1 MSEELRDYET
11 LGIVNPDLAPEAV
24 QELIGKTTSIIEGG
38 GGSIYKVDEWGR
50 RKLAYPIM
58 KKNDGYYFLSVFSS
72 PVAVKNEVERILR
85 LNENVLRYQTIL
97 LSESDVE
104 LVKNSIAAAA
114 IVAEEAEK
122 AAAAAVV
129 AEAEKAAAEAV
140 EAEKAAA
147 VAEAEPV
154 TEEAKAE
161 EGAGD
166 E

>member
-1 MSEELRDYET
+1 MSGELRDYET

-50 RKLAYPIM
+50 RRLAYPIQ

-72 PVAVKNEVERILR
+72 PVAAKNEVERILR
-85 LNENVLRYQTIL
+85 LNEDVLRYQTIVL
-97 LSESDVE
+97 NESDVE

-122 AAAAAVV
+122 AAT
-129 AEAEKAAAEAV
+129 AAAEAAV
-140 EAEKAAA
+140 AAEAAA
-147 VAEAEPV
+147 AEAAAAAPV
-154 TEEAKAE
+154 SEEAKAE

>member
-24 QELIGKTTSIIEGG
+24 AELIAKTTSIIEDG

-50 RKLAYPIM
+50 RKLAYPIL
-58 KKNDGYYFLSVFSS
+58 KKMDGYYFLSVFSS
-72 PVAVKNEVERILR
+72 PVAVKNEVERILK
-85 LNENVLRYQTIL
+85 LNEDVLRYQTIVL
-97 LSESDVE
+97 GESDIE

-114 IVAEEAEK
+114 AVA
-122 AAAAAVV
+122 
-129 AEAEKAAAEAV
+129 AEAEKAAAEAAAA

-147 VAEAEPV
+147 EAAPV
-154 TEEAKAE
+154 IEEAKAE

>member
-24 QELIGKTTSIIEGG
+24 QEIIQKTTSIIEGG

-72 PVAVKNEVERILR
+72 PVAAKNEVERILK
-85 LNENVLRYQTIL
+85 LNEDVFRYQTIV
-97 LSESDVE
+97 LSESDIE
-104 LVKNSIAAAA
+104 LVKNSIAAEA
-114 IVAEEAEK
+114 VLAEEAEK
-122 AAAAAVV
+122 AAAAAEAEKAEKAAAA
-129 AEAEKAAAEAV
+129 AEAEKAAAEAAPV
-140 EAEKAAA
+140 VSEEAAA
-147 VAEAEPV
+147 G
-154 TEEAKAE
+154 